1 MPRNSYAYN
10 KKTRSDALFLPGRE
24 PKQAE
29 CLGCQK
35 VCPLVED
42 GEWTHDGWQWIHHHG
57 GGHQS
62 VVYVPKEGVA

>member
-1 MPRNSYAYN
+1 MIRDRLAYD
-10 KKTRSDALFLPGRE
+10 KFHSDPIFSPGRE
-24 PKQAE
+24 PKRAE

-42 GEWTHDGWQWIHHHG
+42 DEWTFDGWQWIHHHG

-62 VVYVPKEGVA
+62 VVYVPKEGE